1 MEKLIQNLLGPHC
14 DVLIRN
20 GNSKR
25 VSSVVKKRLY
35 KMQDHVHR
43 ASQPNMNG
51 VRPMAIRDVH
61 AVQTRQQAKATQD
74 SSIISS
80 SSSKR
85 SNPVDQFKLL
95 TLNDQLNS
103 SQGHVASAMHDRHSP
118 VNNQSVVPQSLTT
131 APMYDRHSPV
141 NNQSVVPKGV
151 TTAPMYDRHSPVNNQ
166 SVVPQSLTTAPMYDR
181 HSPVNNQS
189 VVPKGVTTAP
199 MYHIHS
205 PVNNQSVV
213 SKGVTTASRYDKQPP
228 INIFGLSVSPTYNLP
243 VTCTTNCP
251 TMRLSISDNSLNSD
265 VEDDSQWFITLQRE
279 QDLKIQ
285 EWDKKMMQDWEERL
299 KKFQQEWEE
308 TLKKVQQEWNETVQ
322 KERNELIE
330 QLDTELNEEK
340 RKRLVKKKG

>member
-103 SQGHVASAMHDRHSP
+103 SQGHVASAMH
-118 VNNQSVVPQSLTT
+118 
-131 APMYDRHSPV
+131 
-141 NNQSVVPKGV
+141 
-151 TTAPMYDRHSPVNNQ
+151 DRHSPVNNQ

>member
-1 MEKLIQNLLGPHC
+1 
-14 DVLIRN
+14 
-20 GNSKR
+20 
-25 VSSVVKKRLY
+25 
-35 KMQDHVHR
+35 
-43 ASQPNMNG
+43 
-51 VRPMAIRDVH
+51 VH

-103 SQGHVASAMHDRHSP
+103 SQGHVASAMH
-118 VNNQSVVPQSLTT
+118 
-131 APMYDRHSPV
+131 
-141 NNQSVVPKGV
+141 
-151 TTAPMYDRHSPVNNQ
+151 DRHSPVNNQ